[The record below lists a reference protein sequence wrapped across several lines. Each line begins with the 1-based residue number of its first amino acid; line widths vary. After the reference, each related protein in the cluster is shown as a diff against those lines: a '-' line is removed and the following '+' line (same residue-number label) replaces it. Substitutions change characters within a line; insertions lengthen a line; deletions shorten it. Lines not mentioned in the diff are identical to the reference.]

1 MKLIIY
7 KDPAGINGR
16 EMFDLDPSKTFHENI
31 ASHLSTGV
39 GCTIAINGR
48 EVDPIT
54 DTALDDLPSD
64 GDVLSIV
71 SRPGW
76 EGVGAAIYY
85 IYYAVMIAYVIYAV
99 TNRPKVPNAPSAT
112 SKDSPNNS
120 LTGQTNIAR
129 VYQAIPDVYGYRRV
143 WPDLIQAST
152 IEYIDQLK
160 YVTEWMCISRGVGTI
175 TDVRYADTPIAD
187 IDGSSYEIFQ
197 PSAGA
202 GYAENRTTTINDVY
216 QTYASPE
223 VNGQEIP
230 ELKDGAQVTSSATI
244 THIDISGYQF
254 VVVDG
259 SQWDDLKNLGPGDS
273 LVITSTNYPTPTQ
286 LVIGS
291 ITVGA
296 GNITVVLADTGVTG
310 SSTYSDTIAVTPLN
324 SHYTTLGPYTMT
336 TDGDQ
341 LWWSTIFP
349 RGLYGTVQ
357 IKAEWWKINGAGVE
371 IGGTRQN
378 TTHSYTAS
386 TFNDLY
392 YTKKVTPSGG
402 NGRYRIQFTRLT
414 PVVGS
419 NGSGAAKLEEVYA
432 VKYFSTK
439 TLPGCTI
446 IRVTTKAT
454 LSATGFSDRK
464 FNMRWNRHVRTLT
477 SDTVSASR
485 NFARAMAH
493 MWTIAGNDIA
503 GLDTTALQAI
513 NTELGESSDLLRFDG
528 SLDDADISL
537 GERLQLMASNAR
549 CQVWRDGTKWTVS
562 REQARPWP
570 VMQLDYRNLASNG
583 DSSIAYASHLPASND
598 GVEIAYVDESA
609 QQKRAYIRYNT
620 STGVPVEG
628 NGSNLRK
635 IQLLSCATESQAR
648 NRALVEARKLIYSR
662 VTVQD
667 TVLSDA
673 MTLGI
678 GSLVRWIDP
687 GDFGGDGLQAGE
699 VIEINGATITTSEPL
714 DWKGQQTGR
723 MLFTGSDG
731 RTIVGAIQVTRTP
744 SENKAILASV
754 PTGLYVSDS
763 DRQLGS
769 RYAFAVGLTQ
779 AETESAGLYTVTELR
794 PNSDGTVSLSLAQYD
809 ARIFQDD

>member
-1 MKLIIY
+1 MKLIVY

-31 ASHLSTGV
+31 ASHFSTGV

-54 DTALDDLPSD
+54 DHEIDDLPSD
-64 GDVLSIV
+64 GDVLSVIN
-71 SRPGW
+71 RPGG
-76 EGVGAAIYY
+76 EYLVIAYY
-85 IYYAVMIAYVIYAV
+85 VIVIAYVIYAV
-99 TNRPKVPNAPSAT
+99 TNRPKTPNATSIT

-197 PSAGA
+197 PSAGI

-230 ELKDGAQVTSSATI
+230 EIKDGAQVTSSATI
-244 THIDISGYQF
+244 THIDSSGYQF

-296 GNITVVLADTGVTG
+296 GNITVVLADPGVTG
-310 SSTYSDTIAVTPLN
+310 SSTYSDTIAVTPLHA
-324 SHYTTLGPYTMT
+324 HYTTLGPYTMT

-341 LWWSTIFP
+341 VWWSTIFP
-349 RGLYGTVQ
+349 RGLDGTVQ

-386 TFNDLY
+386 TFNELY

-485 NFARAMAH
+485 NFARSMAH

-667 TVLSDA
+667 TALSDA

-687 GDFGGDGLQAGE
+687 NDFGGDGLQAGE